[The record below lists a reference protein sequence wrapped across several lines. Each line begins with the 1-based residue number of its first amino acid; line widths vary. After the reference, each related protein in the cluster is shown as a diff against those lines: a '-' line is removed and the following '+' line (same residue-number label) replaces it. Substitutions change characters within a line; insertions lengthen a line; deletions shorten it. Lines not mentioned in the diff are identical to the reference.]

1 MELNYLCRHGVLSR
15 SCYELCFLLLNFNPI
30 SFTYVIPF
38 CTTDDIRL
46 IPPHSASQATAD
58 RCCCRCRCRC
68 RCRCCCFTVKPASLF
83 PVNRPPSFSSFS
95 TMLSKS
101 APTTAGSAARSARA
115 SQRSLAREIA
125 HRATLKQL
133 LCKKHNIGDVLA
145 EAVIK
150 LFESR
155 V

>member
-1 MELNYLCRHGVLSR
+1 
-15 SCYELCFLLLNFNPI
+15 
-30 SFTYVIPF
+30 
-38 CTTDDIRL
+38 
-46 IPPHSASQATAD
+46 
-58 RCCCRCRCRC
+58 
-68 RCRCCCFTVKPASLF
+68 
-83 PVNRPPSFSSFS
+83 
-95 TMLSKS
+95 MLSKS

-125 HRATLKQL
+125 HRTNLKQL

-155 V
+155 GAYASLTKLHVVQQVLGALLTPKPQPNPVAPRL

>member
-1 MELNYLCRHGVLSR
+1 
-15 SCYELCFLLLNFNPI
+15 
-30 SFTYVIPF
+30 
-38 CTTDDIRL
+38 
-46 IPPHSASQATAD
+46 
-58 RCCCRCRCRC
+58 
-68 RCRCCCFTVKPASLF
+68 
-83 PVNRPPSFSSFS
+83 
-95 TMLSKS
+95 MLSKS

-125 HRATLKQL
+125 HRAILKQL

-155 V
+155 GAYASLTKLHVVQQVLDSTGRESVAVSRSQKTPADGVELPLFGPSSQARRLRYIGFGFWV

>member
-1 MELNYLCRHGVLSR
+1 MKGPILRDSSLIKFQFILKNQKKFGGVLQ
-15 SCYELCFLLLNFNPI
+15 FFNY
-30 SFTYVIPF
+30 SKRYVY
-38 CTTDDIRL
+38 C
-46 IPPHSASQATAD
+46 

-68 RCRCCCFTVKPASLF
+68 FAVKPASLF

-115 SQRSLAREIA
+115 SQRLLAREIA

-155 V
+155 GAYASLTKLHVVYNP